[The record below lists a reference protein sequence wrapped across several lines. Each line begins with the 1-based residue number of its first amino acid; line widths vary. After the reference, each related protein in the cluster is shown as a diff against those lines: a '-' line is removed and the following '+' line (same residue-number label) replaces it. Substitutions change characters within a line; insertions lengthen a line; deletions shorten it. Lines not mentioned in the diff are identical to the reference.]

1 MTAKVVFFIF
11 PVLLVLLPVLIYNR
25 YSPLVVR
32 ICLHMIT
39 DPESKRVP
47 ANILVVLLVFYI
59 TIHYAVYPKDW
70 GIIPPIAII
79 IFLSFTKNCI
89 KTLLTIRRKH
99 YLRWCITFVCLIIPF
114 IPHLLSLAITL
125 AFILEFS
132 YFYPSDGM
140 EKFYDDHANEADV
153 DKKFIDAYF
162 K

>member
-1 MTAKVVFFIF
+1 M
-11 PVLLVLLPVLIYNR
+11 
-25 YSPLVVR
+25 
-32 ICLHMIT
+32 
-39 DPESKRVP
+39 
-47 ANILVVLLVFYI
+47 
-59 TIHYAVYPKDW
+59 
-70 GIIPPIAII
+70 
-79 IFLSFTKNCI
+79 
-89 KTLLTIRRKH
+89 TIRRKH
-99 YLRWCITFVCLIIPF
+99 YLRCCIKLVCLIIPF

>member
-1 MTAKVVFFIF
+1 MS
-11 PVLLVLLPVLIYNR
+11 LQ
-25 YSPLVVR
+25 
-32 ICLHMIT
+32 
-39 DPESKRVP
+39 
-47 ANILVVLLVFYI
+47 ILFEI
-59 TIHYAVYPKDW
+59 SINE
-70 GIIPPIAII
+70 
-79 IFLSFTKNCI
+79 FL
-89 KTLLTIRRKH
+89 
-99 YLRWCITFVCLIIPF
+99 